1 MRRGEYGMRDTEGGA
16 MRIVLTGGGSGGHLY
31 PLVALGEEARR
42 RYAGLRCL
50 YVGSRY
56 GVEARRRLP
65 DDWEVCLLPVR
76 GLRGKRPV
84 EAFRAGLGLGQSLW
98 VAYRRLRRWRPDVVV
113 SSGGY
118 AGVAAAVAARWLGV
132 PVFLHEQNVAP
143 GWATR
148 WISRWARGLALT
160 YPVEGRW
167 RCPVETVGNPVRRE
181 FFELPWERP
190 PWPPFRVLVV
200 GGSQGSRFLNAVVP
214 VALAQVRRL
223 GGEVEV
229 VHQAGPQEAEAVRA
243 RYREADVP
251 AQVADFLDPI
261 GPHYG
266 WAHVV
271 ISRAGSTTL
280 AEIAAAR
287 MAAVLV
293 PLEGVA
299 GDHQRANAQYWA
311 DRGAALMF
319 RQTMTPDDL
328 ARLLIE
334 LYNRPDR
341 WREVRERAGRLAWP
355 HAARAFWEWVE
366 ALHPSLSNALVL
378 PAG

>member
-1 MRRGEYGMRDTEGGA
+1 

-42 RYAGLRCL
+42 RYADVRCL

-65 DDWEVCLLPVR
+65 NDWEVCLLPVR
-76 GLRGKRPV
+76 GLRGKRPWAAV
-84 EAFRAGLGLGQSLW
+84 WAGLGLVWSVRQ
-98 VAYRRLRRWRPDVVV
+98 AYRYLRSWRPDVVV

-118 AGVAAAVAARWLGV
+118 AGVAASVAARWLGV
-132 PVFLHEQNVAP
+132 PVFLHEQNVTP

-160 YPVEGRW
+160 YPIEGSW
-167 RCPVETVGNPVRRE
+167 PCPVKTVGNPVRRE

-200 GGSQGSRFLNAVVP
+200 GGSQGSRLLNAVVP
-214 VALAQVRRL
+214 TALAQVHRL
-223 GGEVEV
+223 GYGVEV
-229 VHQAGPQEAEAVRA
+229 VHQAGPHEVDAVQV
-243 RYREADVP
+243 RYRQAGIP
-251 AQVADFLDPI
+251 ARVADFLDPI

-271 ISRAGSTTL
+271 VSRAGSTTL

-287 MAAVLV
+287 MTAVLV

-299 GDHQRANAQYWA
+299 GDHQWANAQYWA
-311 DRGAALMF
+311 ERGAALVF
-319 RQTMTPDDL
+319 RSTAAPEDL
-328 ARLLIE
+328 ARLLME

-366 ALHPSLSNALVL
+366 SLHPSFAKTSLS